1 MTSMLRVNVVI
12 TSISAE
18 RFWDVRKPVP
28 PIQVNT
34 NINVVGME
42 KKQDESL
49 EVPFVLSI
57 TFNPSIAQMS
67 LKGIAYVAGE
77 KTEVDK
83 VLKDYDQ
90 KKPPAQIIIQS
101 ISNVVFIESVLIS
114 RILNIPPPIPLPQI
128 PESGK
133 PPSSKP
139 EGRDYSA

>member
-1 MTSMLRVNVVI
+1 MIRVNVVI

-18 RFWDVRKPVP
+18 RFWDMRKPIP
-28 PIQVNT
+28 PIQINT

-57 TFNPSIAQMS
+57 AYNPSIAQIS
-67 LKGIAYVAGE
+67 LKGNAYVAGE
-77 KTEVDK
+77 KSEIEK
-83 VLKDYDQ
+83 VMQDYEQ

-114 RILNIPPPIPLPQI
+114 RTLNIPPPIPLPQI
-128 PESGK
+128 PEAGK
-133 PPSSKP
+133 PPSTKP

>member
-1 MTSMLRVNVVI
+1 MLRVNVAI

-18 RFWDVRKPVP
+18 RFWDMRKPIP
-28 PIQVNT
+28 PVQINT

-57 TFNPSIAQMS
+57 AFNPSIAQMS

-77 KTEVDK
+77 KAEVDK
-83 VLKDYDQ
+83 VLKDYEQ

>member
-1 MTSMLRVNVVI
+1 MLRVNVVI
-12 TSISAE
+12 TSITAE
-18 RFWDVRKPVP
+18 RFWDIRKPIP
-28 PIQVNT
+28 PIQINT

-67 LKGIAYVAGE
+67 IKGNAYVNGE
-77 KTEVDK
+77 KNEIEK
-83 VLKDYDQ
+83 ALKDYEQ

-101 ISNVVFIESVLIS
+101 VSNVVFIEAVLIS
-114 RILNIPPPIPLPQI
+114 RILNIPPPVPLPQI
-128 PESGK
+128 PEAGK
-133 PPSSKP
+133 QPSSKP

>member
-1 MTSMLRVNVVI
+1 MLRVNVVI

-18 RFWDVRKPVP
+18 RFWDIRKPIP
-28 PIQVNT
+28 PIQINT

-42 KKQDESL
+42 KKPDETL

-57 TFNPSIAQMS
+57 VYNPSIAQIS
-67 LKGIAYVAGE
+67 LKGNAYVNGE
-77 KTEVDK
+77 KGETEK

-90 KKPPAQIIIQS
+90 KKPPAQIIVQS

-114 RILNIPPPIPLPQI
+114 RTLNIPPPIPLPQI
-128 PESGK
+128 PEAGK